1 MARYGVVQLDLQRVL
16 GLSQTAVSKR
26 LRGLTPWDIN
36 ELAAVAEFFR
46 MPLGEL
52 IAAADRPHPSG
63 PEALDHG
70 SAHRLKSRNGITAQY
85 GLLPVDLTARR
96 LKRSGSRVTRN
107 GYPQLPDN
115 LGAERLRHAA
125 KLSTRRGFPSYLELL
140 PRRAA

>member
-36 ELAAVAEFFR
+36 ELSAVAEFFR

-52 IAAADRPHPSG
+52 IASADEPHPSG
-63 PEALDHG
+63 PNALPHKLKPSRNRGTAQYLDLPIDLN
-70 SAHRLKSRNGITAQY
+70 AHRLRRI
-85 GLLPVDLTARR
+85 AR
-96 LKRSGSRVTRN
+96 
-107 GYPQLPDN
+107 
-115 LGAERLRHAA
+115 
-125 KLSTRRGFPSYLELL
+125 LSTRHRVPAYVVNL